1 MNKGSLL
8 RSEDGRPRLL
18 WLWLIGFA
26 LYAAWVWGTD
36 AVFLHTLGR
45 VQDLAHEGIF
55 QTPMWETFVTHGWAP
70 LASIVESLGLLLIFG
85 WLDRRLSLHSRHER
99 FNYRVCARWMLVGL
113 LSALAGVALCLIFD
127 SLRLEYPLRLP
138 RFTLS
143 TFIAIP
149 EIFLATRAGE
159 LFMMDYLYDGARL
172 HVPRYVALI
181 LLIIVEF
188 VADAGWKLSWIGMA
202 NLILQVTVVTELHER
217 YGLCAAAGLW
227 FGWDYV
233 LSALMVIGDEGV
245 WSLYRVSD
253 PWLTGGH
260 HGLFEGVWMT
270 AVILGIMGYLWLA
283 AHWKRK
289 NELEDTE

>member
-1 MNKGSLL
+1 MNAGGIL
-8 RSEDGRPRLL
+8 RNKEGRLHL
-18 WLWLIGFA
+18 AWLWLFGFA
-26 LYAAWVWGTD
+26 VYAAWVWGTD
-36 AVFLHTLGR
+36 VVFLHTLGR
-45 VQDLAHEGIF
+45 VQDLAHEGIL
-55 QTPMWETFVTHGWAP
+55 QTPLWETFVTHGWAP
-70 LASIVESLGLLLIFG
+70 LASIVESVGLIFIFM
-85 WLDRRLSLHSRHER
+85 WLDRRLRLHDHHEK
-99 FNYRVCARWMLVGL
+99 FNHRVCTRWMLVGIF
-113 LSALAGVALCLIFD
+113 SALAGVALCLIFD
-127 SLRLEYPLRLP
+127 SLRLEYPLSMP

-172 HVPRYVALI
+172 HIPRPAALI
-181 LLIIVEF
+181 LLIVVEF
-188 VADAGWKLSWIGMA
+188 VADAGWRLSWIGMI

-233 LSALMVIGDEGV
+233 LSALVVIEGEGV

-260 HGLFEGVWMT
+260 HGLFEGAWMT
-270 AVILGIMGYLWLA
+270 VVILGIMGYLWLKT
-283 AHWKRK
+283 HWKRK
-289 NELEDTE
+289 EE